1 MTIEELINELKQ
13 FPYDNKVVI
22 RVNDLNQYYDIND
35 IRHAKYE
42 DLFVVDCD
50 NIVIEC

>member
-22 RVNDLNQYYDIND
+22 YVNDLNQYYDINN
-35 IRHAKYE
+35 IRHTKYE